1 MTGGKF
7 EKNYYLAGM
16 TCRHLLFT
24 LFFLLLSAAGF
35 SRERENFDAGWEF
48 AFGDAS
54 SPALDF
60 GCGTEYFNYLTKAAS
75 IHNAGPYSLD
85 FDKTKWDRE
94 WKAVDLPHDWVV
106 DLPFHS
112 AASHSHGYKTV
123 GYAYPKTSVG
133 WYRKEFD
140 VPSKDDGKHISLQF
154 DGIFRNAD
162 IWVNGFWLGKEPS
175 GYATQCYDISE
186 YLNYGGRNV
195 VAVRVDA
202 SLEEGWFYEGAG
214 IYRHVWLEKTDPLH
228 IAPFGTFVHAAME
241 APYTYA
247 TITIDANVRNIG
259 VSAATCALRHTLLDA
274 DGQAV
279 ASLATPAAEV
289 LAKADAPSSSTI
301 IIDNPHLW
309 SPSDPYLYTVRTEV
323 LQDGATVDSYD
334 TVVGLRDAVF
344 DPDQG
349 FILNGKRLEIRGVN
363 QHQDHPGVGAAI
375 PDALQVWRLR
385 QLKQYGV
392 NAIRT
397 SHNPATPE
405 LLDACDRLGILV
417 LEENRLTGVND
428 EHRRLLQRMIE
439 RDRNHPSIVLWSV
452 GNEEWA
458 LEWNDKG
465 RRISTSMREFCHRLD
480 PTRPVTVAT
489 SSGPNI
495 IEGADVAGYNYLMQ
509 NDIDGQRAK
518 YPQRPAVG
526 TEETTGCGTRGIY
539 FDDPASGRMASLNRA
554 PDPRDGSFNVIGRGL
569 KFYRERPWLAG
580 LFFWT
585 GFDYRGEANPLVF
598 PATGSEFGIL
608 DYCGFPKDEAWY
620 IKAWWTD
627 EPVLH
632 ILPHWN
638 LSGHEGETVS
648 IWVYSNCD
656 EVALRVNGKS
666 LGRRKME
673 WGGHL
678 SWDAFYKPGKV
689 VATGYRNGRKVMTQV
704 VETTGD
710 AAKVMVDADRTEL
723 SADGRDVAV
732 CTVRLVD
739 AKGRFVPDACKELQ
753 LSVSGPVRILGV
765 GNGDPAWQ
773 APERPQDPEAR
784 TFTVRSFNGL
794 AQILL
799 QAGTEPGSATLT
811 VSGPEIGSS
820 TLPIAIATGRWGLSQ
835 SRRGAFFGVSVPFPS
850 ATGR

>member
-1 MTGGKF
+1 MTLKH
-7 EKNYYLAGM
+7 
-16 TCRHLLFT
+16 HLLA
-24 LFFLLLSAAGF
+24 LLFLLLSLAAF

-54 SPALDF
+54 SPARDF

-75 IHNAGPYSLD
+75 IHNAGPYSMD
-85 FDKTKWDRE
+85 FDKSKWDRE

-106 DLPFHS
+106 DLPFEGS
-112 AASHSHGYKTV
+112 ASHSHGYKTV
-123 GYAYPKTSVG
+123 GYAYPQTSVG
-133 WYRKEFD
+133 WYRKVFE
-140 VPSKDDGKHISLQF
+140 VPAEDDGKHISLQF
-154 DGIFRNAD
+154 DGIFRSAD

-175 GYATQCYDISE
+175 GYATQVYGISE
-186 YLNYGGRNV
+186 YLNYGGSNV

-214 IYRHVWLEKTDPLH
+214 IYRHVWLDKTARVH
-228 IAPFGTFVHAAME
+228 VAPFGTFVRSKLE
-241 APYTYA
+241 APYA
-247 TITIDANVRNIG
+247 QAFIDIDATVRNSG
-259 VSAATCALRHTLLDA
+259 VVAACYSLRHTLQDA
-274 DGQAV
+274 EGLAV
-279 ASLATPAAEV
+279 ASVMVPPAEV
-289 LAKADAPSSSTI
+289 AAKADGLSTSTL

-309 SPSDPYLYTVRTEV
+309 NPSNPYLYTVRTDV
-323 LQDGATVDSYD
+323 LQDGAVVDSYD
-334 TVVGLRDAVF
+334 TVIGLRDAVF
-344 DPDQG
+344 DPDCG
-349 FILNGKRLEIRGVN
+349 FILNGKRLEIKGVN

-375 PDALQVWRLR
+375 PDAVQVWRLR
-385 QLKQYGV
+385 ELQKIGV

-405 LLDACDRLGILV
+405 LLDACDRLGIIV
-417 LEENRLTGVND
+417 LEENRLTGVNQ

-465 RRISTSMREFCHRLD
+465 RRISESMREFCHRLD
-480 PTRPVTVAT
+480 PTRPMTVAT

-495 IEGADVAGYNYLMQ
+495 LEGADVAGYNYLMQ
-509 NDIDGQRAK
+509 NDIDGQHAK

-526 TEETTGCGTRGIY
+526 TEETTGCGTRGVY
-539 FDDPASGRMASLNRA
+539 FDDRASGRMAALNRT
-554 PDPRDGSFNVIGRGL
+554 PDSRDGCLNAIGRGL
-569 KFYRERPWLAG
+569 KYYRERPWLAG

-620 IKAWWTD
+620 LKAWWTG

-638 LSGHEGETVS
+638 LRGHEGETVS

-656 EVALRVNGKS
+656 EVALSVNGKS
-666 LGRRKME
+666 LGRKKME
-673 WGGHL
+673 WGGYL
-678 SWDAFYKPGKV
+678 SWDAVYKPGKV
-689 VATGYRNGRKVMTQV
+689 IATGYKNGRKVMRQV
-704 VETTGD
+704 VETTGE
-710 AAKVMVDADRTEL
+710 ASKVTVEADRTAIA
-723 SADGRDVAV
+723 ADGRDVAV
-732 CTVRLVD
+732 CTLRMLD
-739 AKGRFVPDACKELQ
+739 AKGRFVPDACIDLA
-753 LSVSGPVRILGV
+753 LTVSGPVRILGV

-773 APERPQDPEAR
+773 SPERPLDPCAR

-799 QAGTEPGSATLT
+799 QSSAEPGPASLT
-811 VSGPEIGSS
+811 VSAPGIEPT
-820 TLPIAIATGRWGLSQ
+820 TLSLATGR
-835 SRRGAFFGVSVPFPS
+835 
-850 ATGR
+850 